1 MSWVIVVVILLTTI
15 LDAFRDR
22 WLPKVCRGE
31 DWLMWH
37 LVKWG
42 AFFLPLGLLSYYWLS
57 AYHFQTV
64 YIIGFAIFAVLC
76 KIVWRLIYNYKGAS
90 QKKV

>member
-1 MSWVIVVVILLTTI
+1 MNWIIVAVILLTTI

-42 AFFLPLGLLSYYWLS
+42 AFFLPLALLSFFWLRS
-57 AYHFQTV
+57 FHFQTV
-64 YIIGFAIFAVLC
+64 YILAFVVFAVGC
-76 KIVWRLIYNYKGAS
+76 KIVWRLIYNYKKPIS
-90 QKKV
+90 TK